1 MPKWIQVSLGICS
14 LIAAIW
20 GGVWSFTNVIATAG
34 DLKQLEQKT
43 VQTFKQLQD
52 NMDVKFNQQQLTLLN
67 DRKYRIREELRRNP
81 KDPLVKEDY
90 RDITNQIVIIEKQL
104 EGKK

>member
-1 MPKWIQVSLGICS
+1 MPKWLQTAIGICT
-14 LIAAIW
+14 LTTAIF
-20 GGVWSFTNVIATAG
+20 GAIIYFARAE

-90 RDITNQIVIIEKQL
+90 QSVKEQIVIIEKQL
-104 EGKK
+104 EKK

>member
-1 MPKWIQVSLGICS
+1 MPKYLQISIGICS

-20 GGVWSFTNVIATAG
+20 GGIWTFTGVIATAE

-43 VQTFKQLQD
+43 VQTFEQLQKS
-52 NMDVKFNQQQLTLLN
+52 MDKKFDQQQLTLLN

-90 RDITNQIVIIEKQL
+90 EAVKSQIIIIEKQL
-104 EGKK
+104 EKK

>member
-1 MPKWIQVSLGICS
+1 MPKWLQVSLGICS

-20 GGVWSFTNVIATAG
+20 GGIWTFTGVIATAE

-52 NMDVKFNQQQLTLLN
+52 NMDAKFNQQQLTLLN

-90 RDITNQIVIIEKQL
+90 QSVKEQIVIIEKQL
-104 EGKK
+104 EKK

>member
-1 MPKWIQVSLGICS
+1 MPKWIQASIGICS
-14 LIAAIW
+14 LVGAIW
-20 GGVWSFTNVIATAG
+20 GGIWAFSNVIATAE

-43 VQTFKQLQD
+43 VQTFDQLQKS
-52 NMDVKFNQQQLTLLN
+52 MDTKFNQQQLTLLN

-90 RDITNQIVIIEKQL
+90 MAIKEQILIIEKQL
-104 EGKK
+104 EKK

>member
-1 MPKWIQVSLGICS
+1 LPKWLQTAIGIS
-14 LIAAIW
+14 TLTAAIF
-20 GGVWSFTNVIATAG
+20 GAIIYFATAE

-43 VQTFKQLQD
+43 VQTFEQLSKS
-52 NMDVKFNQQQLTLLN
+52 MDVKFNQQQLTLLQ

-90 RDITNQIVIIEKQL
+90 QAIKEQIVIIEKQIQ
-104 EGKK
+104 EKK